1 MDLDPTEV
9 QRQLQETIGRFA
21 RDRFPIQVV
30 RAWGAPDGFTREHWR
45 ALAELGT
52 FAITVPEQ
60 RGGVG
65 MPTVDEVLVH
75 ETLGAALTPG
85 PLVAASLAARLAD
98 QVAGDIAGRVID
110 GSVVPAVV
118 DTTRPNPNVAEH
130 LRDAD
135 TLLVLDRDDVR
146 VVDASDVET
155 RDAVHPTDPTT
166 PVLLITRVPDG
177 RVVGGP
183 EDAAQLRLLGSLLS
197 SAQLVGNSE
206 ASTALAVEYAKQ
218 REQFGRPIGSFQ
230 GVKHLL
236 ADSYVRT
243 EVARSAVWAAGVLV
257 DEPDAGDLRRAVA
270 GARVLA
276 ARAGLENAKTC
287 VHVHGGMGF
296 TWEVDAHLFLKRAM
310 VLETAFDSTDDAAEL
325 VASTLRR

>member
-1 MDLDPTEV
+1 VDLDPSDV

-21 RDRFPIQVV
+21 RDRFPIEVV
-30 RAWGAPDGFTREHWR
+30 RGWSAPSGFARDRWQ

-52 FAITVPEQ
+52 LGITVPEQ

-65 MPTVDEVLVH
+65 MRTVDEVLVH

-85 PLVAASLAARLAD
+85 PLVAASLAARLEDEIAD
-98 QVAGDIAGRVID
+98 GVVT
-110 GSVVPAVV
+110 GSVVPAVL
-118 DTTRPNPNVAEH
+118 DATRPNPDVVEH

-135 TLLVLDRDDVR
+135 VLLVLGHDDVR
-146 VVDASDVET
+146 LVDAPDVEA
-155 RDAVHPTDPTT
+155 RHAPQPTDPTT
-166 PVLLITRVPDG
+166 PVSLITRLPGG

-183 EDAAQLRLLGSLLS
+183 DDAAQLRLLGSLLS
-197 SAQLVGNSE
+197 SAQLLGNSE

-218 REQFGRPIGSFQ
+218 REQFGRAIGSFQ
-230 GVKHLL
+230 GLKHLL

-276 ARAGLENAKTC
+276 ARAGAENVKTC
-287 VHVHGGMGF
+287 VQVHGGMGF
-296 TWEVDAHLFLKRAM
+296 TWEVDAHLFLKRAL
-310 VLETAFDSTDDAAEL
+310 VLETAFDSADDAAVL
-325 VASTLRR
+325 VAHTLRR